1 MVRSARLFANRLSTA
16 PPELMPPMFDDG
28 DHTCTSALAGAGVSR
43 ALFSHRHRASYLP
56 GAPEIRLWVAAERGP
71 GGLRLAA
78 VSAAEAAPPADTGQ
92 DVAAFAHRFGVPL
105 IDLGGALRLQP
116 VTVPKPWGREIWFT
130 GIEARGQALVGG
142 EGGTMPLPWLLSI
155 ASREVLGEVSG
166 ALNLLKILDPL
177 PDPVYG
183 DLYFE
188 LHEEK
193 REVYV
198 VTGID
203 RRSWPDGVGAIR
215 YGFDPGVRARYPSDD
230 AFRAAYLARVRD
242 YEAVRRRIQEWEEDW
257 RMQEGYGTR
266 DPVPAATLRRWR
278 AALPPEL
285 RRREAERRRLME
297 RFTLLRRIRV
307 GDVVRVPLGLPHA
320 LQHGVRTVEF
330 QTPVYERRILSF
342 AQKVLTQDHWD
353 TELAVARM
361 RLAPPPEPTL
371 PVVRE
376 QPGVTRERIV
386 EFDDFRVD
394 RIALDPGAGWELAL
408 RGRYALAMSVSG
420 APRVAGQRLAGEN
433 AMLLPAAAGRVELRA
448 GSDPALLLVARPR
461 GG

>member
-1 MVRSARLFANRLSTA
+1 ML
-16 PPELMPPMFDDG
+16 DDG
-28 DHTCTSALAGAGVSR
+28 DHTCASALAGAGGSR
-43 ALFSHRHRASYLP
+43 VLFAHRHRADYLP
-56 GAPEIRLWVAAERGP
+56 GAPEIPLWVAAERGP
-71 GGLRLAA
+71 GGVRVA
-78 VSAAEAAPPADTGQ
+78 VAPAAESVPPADTGQ
-92 DVAAFAHRFGVPL
+92 DVAAFARRFGVPL
-105 IDLGGALRLQP
+105 IDLGGALRLEP
-116 VTVPKPWGREIWFT
+116 VTVAKPWGREIWFT
-130 GIEARGQALVGG
+130 GIEARGQALVRG
-142 EGGTMPLPWLLSI
+142 EGGALPLPWLLSI

-198 VTGID
+198 VTGVD

-215 YGFDPGVRARYPSDD
+215 YGFDPGVRAHYPSDD

-242 YEAVRRRIQEWEEDW
+242 YEAVHRQVQEKEAAW
-257 RMQEGYGTR
+257 RAQEGYGAR

-285 RRREAERRRLME
+285 RLREAERRRAME

-307 GDVVRVPLGLPHA
+307 GDVVQVPLRLPHA
-320 LQHGVRTVEF
+320 LQHGVRTLEF

-361 RLAPPPEPTL
+361 CLAPPAEPGF

-376 QPGVTRERIV
+376 RPGVTRQRIV
-386 EFDDFRVD
+386 AFDDFQVD
-394 RIALDPGAGWELAL
+394 RVALDPGAGGELAL
-408 RGRYALAMSVSG
+408 RGRYALAVSLGG
-420 APRVAGQRLAGEN
+420 APRVAGQRLADES
-433 AMLLPAAAGRVELRA
+433 AMLLPAAAGRVEFQA
-448 GSDPALLLVARPR
+448 GSAPALLLIARPR
-461 GG
+461 GAGTPDFG

>member
-1 MVRSARLFANRLSTA
+1 
-16 PPELMPPMFDDG
+16 MPPMFDDG
-28 DHTCTSALAGAGVSR
+28 DHTCASALAGAGGNR
-43 ALFSHRHRASYLP
+43 ALFAHRHRASYLP

-71 GGLRLAA
+71 QGLRVAA
-78 VSAAEAAPPADTGQ
+78 VPAGESARPVDMGQ
-92 DVAAFAHRFGVPL
+92 DAAAFARRFGVPL
-105 IDLGGALRLQP
+105 IDLGGALRLEP

-142 EGGTMPLPWLLSI
+142 EGEGMPLPWLLSI
-155 ASREVLGEVSG
+155 APREVLGEVSG
-166 ALNLLKILDPL
+166 ALTLLKILDPL

-215 YGFDPGVRARYPSDD
+215 YGFDPGVRARYPSDH
-230 AFRAAYLARVRD
+230 AFRTAYLARVRD
-242 YEAVRRRIQEWEEDW
+242 YEEVRRQIQALEDGW
-257 RMQEGYGTR
+257 RMQEGYGAR

-278 AALPPEL
+278 AALPSEL
-285 RRREAERRRLME
+285 RRRETERRQVME

-307 GDVVRVPLGLPHA
+307 GDVVRVPLRLPHA

-353 TELAVARM
+353 TELAVAQM
-361 RLAPPPEPTL
+361 HLAPPPQPEFTA
-371 PVVRE
+371 VRE

-394 RIALDPGAGWELAL
+394 RVALDPGAGWELAL
-408 RGRYALAMSVSG
+408 RGRYALVMGLSG
-420 APRVAGQRLAGEN
+420 APLVAGQRLAEER
-433 AMLLPAAAGRVELRA
+433 AMLLPAAAGRIELRA
-448 GSDPALLLVARPR
+448 GSDSALLLIAQPR
-461 GG
+461 GD

>member
-1 MVRSARLFANRLSTA
+1 
-16 PPELMPPMFDDG
+16 MFDDG
-28 DHTCTSALAGAGVSR
+28 DRTCASALAGASR
-43 ALFSHRHRASYLP
+43 VLFSHRHRASYLP
-56 GAPEIRLWVAAERGP
+56 GAPEIPLWVAAERGP
-71 GGLRLAA
+71 GGLRVAA
-78 VSAAEAAPPADTGQ
+78 APAAEAAPPVDTGQ
-92 DVAAFAHRFGVPL
+92 DVAAFARRFGVPL

-130 GIEARGQALVGG
+130 GIEARGQAQVGG
-142 EGGTMPLPWLLSI
+142 EGGVMPLPWLLSI

-198 VTGID
+198 VTGVD
-203 RRSWPDGVGAIR
+203 QRSWPDGLGAIR
-215 YGFDPGVRARYPSDD
+215 YGFDPRVRGRYPSDD

-242 YEAVRRRIQEWEEDW
+242 YEEVRRRIQELEEGW
-257 RMQEGYGTR
+257 RMQEGYGPR
-266 DPVPAATLRRWR
+266 DPVPATTLRRWR
-278 AALPPEL
+278 AALSPEL
-285 RRREAERRRLME
+285 RRREVARRRDME

-307 GDVVRVPLGLPHA
+307 GDVVRVPLLLPHA

-361 RLAPPPEPTL
+361 HLVPPSDPGF

-376 QPGVTRERIV
+376 QPGVTREQIV

-394 RIALDPGAGWELAL
+394 RIALDPGARWELAL

-420 APRVAGQRLAGEN
+420 APRVAGQRLAEES
-433 AMLLPAAAGRVELRA
+433 AMLLPAAAGRVQLRA
-448 GSDPALLLVARPR
+448 GSDPALLLIARPR